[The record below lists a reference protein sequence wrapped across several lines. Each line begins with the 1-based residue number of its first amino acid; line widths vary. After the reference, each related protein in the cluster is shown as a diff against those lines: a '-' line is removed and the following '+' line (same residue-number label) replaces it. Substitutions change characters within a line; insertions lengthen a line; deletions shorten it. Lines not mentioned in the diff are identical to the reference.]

1 MAKSKF
7 VKANEKIA
15 EGAGRGKRKGSTG
28 EGRAGSD
35 PQTLNFSKET
45 GEKYKREPHECVI
58 IFRNL

>member
-1 MAKSKF
+1 MRKSQKEREEASAK
-7 VKANEKIA
+7 AAQE
-15 EGAGRGKRKGSTG
+15 
-28 EGRAGSD
+28 RAGSD